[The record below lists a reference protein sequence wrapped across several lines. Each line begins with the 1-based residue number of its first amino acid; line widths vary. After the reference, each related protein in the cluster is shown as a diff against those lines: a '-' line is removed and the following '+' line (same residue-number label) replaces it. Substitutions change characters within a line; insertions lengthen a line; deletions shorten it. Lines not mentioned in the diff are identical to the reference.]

1 METYSELAVVYDRL
15 MKHIDFSKVTD
26 FYLKMAHHCK
36 WQGENILD
44 LACGT
49 GNITLELMKRKY
61 NVTGVDISAEMLT
74 AADRKI
80 YQAGF
85 RPQLICRDIRELAV
99 PRMFD
104 LVISAFDSLNY
115 LLKEKDILK
124 TFANVNQSLVSGG
137 FFIFDMHSEYRVK
150 EIIGENIFT
159 YQDDEVFYTW
169 HSDYDAK
176 RMICRMKLDV
186 FAQAGEGLYR
196 RIEEFHE
203 QRYYPPDTIKQH
215 LEASGFKLLAV
226 YGDLKL
232 RKPCTHTER
241 IFYVAQRNS

>member
-15 MKHIDFSKVTD
+15 MKHIDFSKVAD
-26 FYLKMAHHCK
+26 FYLKIAHHCK

-49 GNITLELMKRKY
+49 GNITLALMKKRY

-74 AADRKI
+74 VADRKI

-115 LLKEKDILK
+115 LLKEKDITR
-124 TFANVNQSLVSGG
+124 TFTNVNKALVSGG
-137 FFIFDMHSEYRVK
+137 LFIFDMHSEYRVK

-159 YQDDEVFYTW
+159 YQDEEVFYTW
-169 HSDYDAK
+169 HSDYDVK

-186 FAQAGEGLYR
+186 FAQTGEGLYR

-203 QRYYPPDTIKQH
+203 QRYYPPDTIKQL
-215 LEASGFKLLAV
+215 LESSGFKLLAV

-232 RKPCTHTER
+232 RKPGPHTER
-241 IFYVAQRNS
+241 IFYVAQNIS